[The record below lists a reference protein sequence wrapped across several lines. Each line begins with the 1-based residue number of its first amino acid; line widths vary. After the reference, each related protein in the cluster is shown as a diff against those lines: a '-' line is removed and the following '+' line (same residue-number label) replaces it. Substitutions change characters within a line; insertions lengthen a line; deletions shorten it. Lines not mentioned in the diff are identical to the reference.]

1 METQEITSSYSNF
14 LFSHL
19 IIINTNLS
27 LFLWLWDL
35 FININSLKVSIEKD
49 WQGRLGQ
56 WV

>member
-27 LFLWLWDL
+27 LSFSDYE
-35 FININSLKVSIEKD
+35 IY
-49 WQGRLGQ
+49 
-56 WV
+56 